1 MLVLLMQRNHEV
13 HSEMSSGGMIFSY
26 IPSFIK
32 SDTSVGGI
40 LWFRFNNLKGCNVGI
55 TTRYDL

>member
-1 MLVLLMQRNHEV
+1 V

-26 IPSFIK
+26 IPSFMK

-40 LWFRFNNLKGCNVGI
+40 LWFRFSNLKGCNVGI
-55 TTRYDL
+55 TDAKES